1 MASGA
6 GVLIFVPQV
15 GREVMHNFYA
25 LSLCSLML
33 GTCSSDLME
42 LPHESRVLP
51 RPSLT

>member
-25 LSLCSLML
+25 FFLCNIMNSL
-33 GTCSSDLME
+33 TCQ
-42 LPHESRVLP
+42 LP